1 MSKIN
6 KKKANLIRTK
16 LILTI
21 AKEQDNLKLKYK
33 KNKLMMI
40 NGKSSLEID
49 EQYSTN
55 SFEITIHQ
63 IINGGKNLCISSSS
77 KIKPRSS
84 LSLKIQ
90 KKKITTTEGNNST
103 NLIATKD
110 IDSIKIQSKKNNF
123 RRKIKT

>member
-16 LILTI
+16 LILII
-21 AKEQDNLKLKYK
+21 AKEQEELKLKYK

-63 IINGGKNLCISSSS
+63 IINGGKNLCVSSSS
-77 KIKPRSS
+77 KI
-84 LSLKIQ
+84 
-90 KKKITTTEGNNST
+90 
-103 NLIATKD
+103 
-110 IDSIKIQSKKNNF
+110 F
-123 RRKIKT
+123 

>member
-77 KIKPRSS
+77 KIKPRTSIFINEQNNKS
-84 LSLKIQ
+84 NILDEEI
-90 KKKITTTEGNNST
+90 NNSSQ
-103 NLIATKD
+103 IISSHD
-110 IDSIKIQSKKNNF
+110 IDSIKLQSKKKNF
-123 RRKIKT
+123 